1 MSDVNGRLAAS
12 LSGCAALLR
21 AVTCA
26 FRTPANGRRAVRR
39 NAVSRPRVSSL
50 RRVPAHSLPG
60 FFTPLSPF
68 AGAETSTTRLAVHAL
83 LAHGHKN
90 FLPEPAKTFHVR
102 HGRLH
107 RAVLVYALAANGS
120 QTGEGY
126 IQGAG
131 SAGPRKTSKPRPRQL
146 NG

>member
-90 FLPEPAKTFHVR
+90 FLPESAKTFHVR

-120 QTGEGY
+120 QTGEGNN
-126 IQGAG
+126 QRAR